1 MPGTRATTS
10 RLDVRHLRGAI
21 FGAILGAEPGA
32 IMPAIKVSED
42 LRPLT
47 DLKLGAGEIV
57 GQLERTGRPVVLTRH
72 GRGVAVMLSLAAFEE
87 IQERLAQADLRA
99 ALEAGERDVREGR
112 TIAHADMVAKYLGQ
126 ARG

>member
-1 MPGTRATTS
+1 MVWWPS
-10 RLDVRHLRGAI
+10 RLCAAIFGAI
-21 FGAILGAEPGA
+21 FGANVGAVVPT
-32 IMPAIKVSED
+32 IKVSED